1 MSNMPVAITRNKEG
15 KIEIFKK
22 YTDYFDEFEHEI
34 MGYGNDVLC
43 IYNEND
49 VVNICS
55 L

>member
-1 MSNMPVAITRNKEG
+1 MNNKLVAITRNKEG
-15 KIEIFKK
+15 KIEIFNK
-22 YTDYFDEFEHEI
+22 YTECFDEFEYEV